1 MALTLQQLLDK
12 ADITQEE
19 FGTLVGVSRVSI
31 NKLITN
37 GNLDRILIA
46 RDIITTLT
54 QQGKLPRGYS
64 RSNREARAALV
75 AKLKEKLTAL
85 AGQPANE

>member
-1 MALTLQQLLDK
+1 MALTMQQLLDK

-31 NKLITN
+31 NKLLNN

-46 RDIITTLT
+46 RDMITALV
-54 QQGKLPRGYS
+54 QQQKLPRGYS
-64 RSNREARAALV
+64 RTNHQARGALIV
-75 AKLKEKLTAL
+75 KLKEKLTEL
-85 AGQPANE
+85 AS